1 MIEASGSNDIHE
13 IHTSVCCAHP
23 YYGFVCTPNAVLDF
37 SDKVP
42 PAFGH
47 AATAVID
54 ANGFRNDAIPETKP
68 DDERWIG
75 LFGGSV
81 AFSVSASDNAHTIA
95 GCLERELNTERP
107 HGRKRVRVV
116 NFALPGGQQ
125 PQQLIVFL
133 LNRQLLDGV
142 VTFDGVNEVVVPSCY
157 NAGTIP
163 AAFPYKPYY
172 ELLFGRTMSDDQI
185 CEAVLLE
192 RQIARFNARPAWQ
205 QRLLASAHERE
216 VRRARERL
224 AAMSQHAAKF
234 RSLFSDGLGGD
245 PATLASQGVH
255 NWSESTRMMSTICE
269 RHDIDTLFVVQP
281 IPDRGKTLTRDERA
295 FLAIYPEIVALRALA
310 YDDLLREAAKL
321 ADDGL
326 PVVSFTDVFRA
337 CAQTIYTDLIH
348 FEDEGCRLVASQ
360 LANLIRSRWSC
371 YQSG

>member
-1 MIEASGSNDIHE
+1 MDASALGDVRE
-13 IHTSVCCAHP
+13 VHTPVCCAHP
-23 YYGFVCTPNAVLDF
+23 YYGFVCTPHAVLDF

-47 AATAVID
+47 RATAVID
-54 ANGFRNDAIPETKP
+54 ANGFRNDVLPQAKP
-68 DDERWIG
+68 DGERWIG

-95 GCLERELNTERP
+95 GCLERELNTERLG
-107 HGRKRVRVV
+107 GRKRVRVV

-133 LNRQLLDGV
+133 LNRHLLDGV
-142 VTFDGVNEVVVPSCY
+142 VTFDGVNEIVVPSCY

-185 CEAVLLE
+185 CDAVLLE
-192 RQIARFNARPAWQ
+192 RQIARFNARPSWQ
-205 QRLLASAHERE
+205 QKLLAATHERR

-224 AAMSQHAAKF
+224 AAMSQHAATF

-245 PATLASQGVH
+245 SATLASHGVR

-281 IPDRGKTLTRDERA
+281 IPDRAKTLTLDEQG
-295 FLAIYPEIVALRALA
+295 FLATYPDIVALRARA
-310 YDDLLREAAKL
+310 YDELLREAAKL

-326 PVVSFTDVFRA
+326 PVVPFTDVFRA

-360 LANLIRSRWSC
+360 LAALIRSRWSC